1 MTDTNTPF
9 LPDWLSPPGETIS
22 DIAEERGWSQG
33 ELARRLS
40 YTEKHLSLLIHGK
53 VPLTVDAA
61 QRLERVL
68 GGTAEFWLTREA
80 KYQQHKARL
89 ESEERCA
96 KEVGWLD
103 KMPVKELMDCGAI
116 PRMRNDGKN
125 KPKIVEAC
133 LRFFGVQSSA
143 AWEKHYASMQMA
155 FRRTRT
161 EQSDVAAISA
171 WLRLGELKAEALSL
185 PGYDRAAFESALRD
199 IRTLTRKDPGEFWP
213 AMQQQ
218 LHEAGVLLVMV
229 PSIPKA
235 HVSGIARWLNK
246 RPMIQLSLYGK
257 LNDRFWFSFFHEAAH
272 LLLHASNKEEKS
284 SIFLDDLGA
293 TYADDPKE
301 HEANEWARDWLIP
314 PEHAEALRWLNRKE
328 EIIDFADQL
337 NIHPGIVVGRLQHE
351 GIIDYR
357 WFNDLKQS
365 LPVELLTA

>member
-1 MTDTNTPF
+1 MADTNTPF

-133 LRFFGVQSSA
+133 LRLFGVQSSA
-143 AWEKHYASMQMA
+143 AWEKHYASMQVA

-161 EQSDVAAISA
+161 EQSDVGAISA
-171 WLRLGELKAEALSL
+171 WLRLGEQKAEALSL
-185 PGYDRAAFESALRD
+185 PGYDKATFEAALRD

-213 AMQQQ
+213 TMQQQ

-284 SIFLDDLGA
+284 SIFLDDLGT

-365 LPVELLTA
+365 LPVESLSS